1 MLDVLLSGSASFI
14 ITFLAIPVIMRIAS
28 EKKLFDVPDA
38 RKLHKNPIA
47 SLGGVG
53 IFTGFFLACLLSI
66 SAKANPEFQYFF
78 AAAFI
83 IFFLGLKDDII
94 VLSATKKLMGQIAA
108 AAIVIHLAGV
118 RLSSMHGLFGIEEI
132 PNYVGLVLS
141 YFTIVLIINAYN
153 LIDGVDGL
161 AGMLGLFTMSIF
173 GCYFYMAGIPAYSLL
188 AFSFGGSLIAF
199 LIFNHNP
206 AKIFMGD
213 CGSLVLGL
221 INAILVIKF
230 ISVSDSTG
238 VTLPIESAATVG
250 ISILIVPLMDTLRV
264 FSIRVFHGRSPF
276 SPDRNHIHH
285 LLLDRGL
292 SHKYVTLFCLLL
304 NMTFVSVA
312 YFGRSLGPTYL
323 LFSMALIAM
332 SVVSILIYYKKPAIK
347 VVVAKQPLQGTTR
360 TIIQPET
367 KVVAIN
373 KEVAIMAEN

>member
-1 MLDVLLSGSASFI
+1 
-14 ITFLAIPVIMRIAS
+14 
-28 EKKLFDVPDA
+28 
-38 RKLHKNPIA
+38 
-47 SLGGVG
+47 
-53 IFTGFFLACLLSI
+53 
-66 SAKANPEFQYFF
+66 
-78 AAAFI
+78 
-83 IFFLGLKDDII
+83 
-94 VLSATKKLMGQIAA
+94 
-108 AAIVIHLAGV
+108 
-118 RLSSMHGLFGIEEI
+118 
-132 PNYVGLVLS
+132 
-141 YFTIVLIINAYN
+141 
-153 LIDGVDGL
+153 
-161 AGMLGLFTMSIF
+161 
-173 GCYFYMAGIPAYSLL
+173 MAGIPAYSLL

-312 YFGRSLGPTYL
+312 YCGRSLGPTYL